1 MSFSISAEQRNNLSL
16 SILKDEI
23 SQTEIAILPE
33 YGAALHAFS
42 ININDHQFNIIDNY
56 KNGDEIKKEM
66 PLSFKSA
73 KLSPFPC
80 RINEAEYDFNGRKY
94 EFNNKFIDG
103 SAIHG
108 LLYNKL
114 FRVTDTSSN
123 ENEAQIILG
132 YDYNKDDDGFPF
144 NYTCTVE
151 YILQKNNLLT
161 IKTTVTNKSNIAIP
175 IADGWHPYFRLAND
189 VNHWL
194 MQFPSE
200 SIVEFDERLI
210 PTGNLSPY
218 DTFSSPKIIDEIQLD
233 NCFILKKELKTPAC
247 SIFNPKNKLRLNFF
261 VDSSYPYLQIYIPP
275 HRKSIAIENLSAAPD
290 CFNNKMGLILL
301 EPGHSQTFTVQ
312 YQPSLA

>member
-1 MSFSISAEQRNNLSL
+1 MSFSITTERKNNLNL

-42 ININDHQFNIIDNY
+42 ININGRQFNIIDNY
-56 KNGDEIKKEM
+56 SNDDEIKKEM
-66 PLSFKSA
+66 SLSFKSA

-80 RINEAEYDFNGRKY
+80 RINKAKYNFNGEKY
-94 EFNNKFIDG
+94 EFENKFIDG

-108 LLYNKL
+108 LLYSKA
-114 FRVTDTSSN
+114 FRITGTSSN
-123 ENEAQIILG
+123 ENEAQIILE
-132 YDYNKDDDGFPF
+132 YDYNKDDDGYPF
-144 NYTCTVE
+144 NYTCKVE
-151 YILQKNNLLT
+151 YILEKNNLLS
-161 IKTTVTNKSNIAIP
+161 IKTTVTNKSNTTIP
-175 IADGWHPYFRLAND
+175 IADGWHPYFRLGND
-189 VNHWL
+189 VNDWL

-200 SIVEFDERLI
+200 SIIEFDENLI

-233 NCFILKKELKTPAC
+233 NCFLLKKELKTHAC
-247 SIFNPKNKLRLNFF
+247 SIFNPKNKLRLDLFA
-261 VDSSYPYLQIYIPP
+261 DSSCPYLQIYIPP

-301 EPGHSQTFTVQ
+301 QPEHSQTFTVQ
-312 YQPSLA
+312 YQLSLA